1 MQSVSSKNRVLIA
14 ARVGGLALLL
24 AGNAHA
30 DFTWNGSGISDLWT
44 EGANWVG
51 GIAPPLDVT
60 GQGLIFG
67 ATGAA
72 QAPDAAADNYLDV
85 GSIAFTG
92 ATFSLTLIGTGTLS
106 FSDGAT
112 ITNDSFLIQ
121 AINIDLIGNGASLVL
136 DAAAGD
142 LNIGGAIDLSDTG
155 GVELS
160 VLGANDVVLNG
171 IISGSGGSLLKQG
184 AGMLTLSRANTY
196 TGGTTLELGTIVLG
210 HNRALGTGDLSVT
223 GNSAIQ
229 SSDNSRRI
237 GNDIS
242 IDSTFTLTFSGVN
255 DLTLNG
261 EISGDGALAVNTADV
276 GDTLTLRGDNTY
288 TGGTTLTQGTIVL
301 GHDNALGTGDLTLAG
316 ANTAIQSNN
325 NARDVGNDIV
335 NGGNLL
341 TVSGTNDLTLSGV
354 ISGLGGLTLDS
365 SGSLTLAGVNTYI
378 GDTEINSGELILEG
392 SVAGVINVNDGGTL
406 SGGGSLGGNL
416 ANRDGGTI
424 SPGDGIGT
432 LTVGGR
438 YEQLAGSTLLV
449 ELSADDGS
457 SDLLDITDD
466 ATLHSGSTIQTS
478 LIGDGFI
485 VTGQTFTIIE
495 ADGGITDLGADIT
508 TDSATV
514 TIQLARDQAFTNG
527 DTSYAI
533 ELLRAANAYSAAA
546 NPGNSFAIGEALD
559 SLISIANNDPM
570 GTVGDLLG
578 KLDTFN
584 AADYN
589 TAVRQLSPEPYNV
602 LTAMAV
608 DNAQAFTAQ
617 QSTYLSAKRS
627 GIEAWTGYI
636 QANGPRPGSL
646 ALAENDPWILAA
658 AIAQADAADADRLAT
673 ANENR
678 WSSYAKFQSI
688 FSDQDTS
695 ANRTGYDATMLGGQ
709 VGFDYSLTPNFAA
722 GLALG
727 FTATSAD
734 LDGGLGEIDDDTV
747 RAGPYMSFT
756 WGDWYVDGSLTFGY
770 HFYNGQRSI
779 PSLPQTASSD
789 YAGYDVTGYFG
800 GGYHIELEHD
810 LRLTPMASVQYSSF
824 EFEGFTETGAGGAN
838 LTVGDRHAESL
849 RTRLGINL
857 SFKIDGASKIL
868 PYLYF
873 GWEHELFDDDD
884 IEASFAAGGN
894 PFIIDT
900 GARATDSIFF
910 GAGLSVLV
918 DYNVSAFLRFETA
931 TAADGDVGGIA
942 AGVSVVF

>member
-1 MQSVSSKNRVLIA
+1 MRSVSSKNRVLIA
-14 ARVGGLALLL
+14 LRVGGLALLL

-72 QAPDAAADNYLDV
+72 EAPDAAAGDYLDV

-92 ATFSLTLIGTGTLS
+92 ADASLTLIGTGTLS

-112 ITNDSFLIQ
+112 ITNDSALIQ

-136 DAAAGD
+136 NAATGD
-142 LNIGGAIDLSDTG
+142 LNIGGAIDLSDTD

-160 VLGANDVVLNG
+160 VLGANDIVLNG

-184 AGMLTLSRANTY
+184 AGMLTLGRANTY
-196 TGGTTLELGTIVLG
+196 TGGTTLEQGTIVLG
-210 HNRALGTGDLSVT
+210 HNRALGTGELHVT

-229 SSDNSRRI
+229 SNNNLRRV

-242 IDSTFTLTFSGVN
+242 IDNTFTLTFSGVN

-261 EISGDGALAVNTADV
+261 EISGDGALAVNTAVV

-325 NARDVGNDIV
+325 NAREVGNDIV

-354 ISGLGGLTLDS
+354 ISGTGGLTLDS
-365 SGSLTLAGVNTYI
+365 TGSLTLAGVSTYT

-406 SGGGSLGGNL
+406 SGGGSLGNNL

-424 SPGDGIGT
+424 SPGDGVGT

-457 SDLLDITDD
+457 SDLLDINDD
-466 ATLHSGSTIQTS
+466 AILNSGSTIQAS
-478 LIGDGFI
+478 LVGDGFI
-485 VTGQTFTIIE
+485 LSGQTFTIIQ
-495 ADGGITDLGADIT
+495 AGLGITDNGTEIT

-514 TIQLARDQAFTNG
+514 TLQLALDQAFTNG

-533 ELLRAANAYSAAA
+533 EILRATNAYSAAA
-546 NPGNSFAIGEALD
+546 DLGNNFSIGEALD
-559 SLISIANNDPM
+559 SLISIATNDPM
-570 GTVGDLLG
+570 GAVGDLLG

-627 GIEAWTGYI
+627 GIDAWTGYI
-636 QANGPRPGSL
+636 QTNGPRPGSL

-688 FSDQDTS
+688 FSDQNTS
-695 ANRTGYDATMLGGQ
+695 ANRTGYEATLFGGQ
-709 VGFDYSLTPNFAA
+709 VGVDYSVTPNFAA
-722 GLALG
+722 GFALG
-727 FTATSAD
+727 YTATNAD

-747 RAGPYMSFT
+747 RAGPYMSLA

-779 PSLPQTASSD
+779 PSLPQTANSD

-800 GGYHIELEHD
+800 GGYHIEMEHD

-849 RTRLGINL
+849 RTRLGLNL

-900 GARATDSIFF
+900 GARVTDSIFF
-910 GAGLSVLV
+910 GAGLSVLI

-942 AGVSVVF
+942 AGVSVLF

>member
-1 MQSVSSKNRVLIA
+1 M
-14 ARVGGLALLL
+14 RVGGLALLL

-67 ATGAA
+67 PTGIA
-72 QAPDAAADNYLDV
+72 QAPNAAADNYLDV

-92 ATFSLTLIGTGTLS
+92 ADFSLTLIGTGTLS

-112 ITNDSFLIQ
+112 ITNDSALIQ

-136 DAAAGD
+136 NAAVGD
-142 LNIGGAIDLSDTG
+142 LNIGGAIDLSDTD

-160 VLGANDVVLNG
+160 VLGANNIVLNG
-171 IISGSGGSLLKQG
+171 IISGTGGSLLKQG
-184 AGMLTLSRANTY
+184 AGMLTLSRPNTY
-196 TGGTTLELGTIVLG
+196 TGGTTLEQGTIVLG
-210 HNRALGTGDLSVT
+210 HNRALGTGDLHVT

-229 SSDNSRRI
+229 SNDNNRRV

-255 DLTLNG
+255 DLTLIG
-261 EISGDGALAVNTADV
+261 EISGDGALAVNTAVV

-354 ISGLGGLTLDS
+354 ISGTGGLTLDS

-378 GDTEINSGELILEG
+378 GDTEINSGELILKG

-406 SGGGSLGGNL
+406 SGDGSLGGNL

-432 LTVGGR
+432 LTVGAR
-438 YEQLAGSTLLV
+438 YEQLAGSTLFV

-495 ADGGITDLGADIT
+495 ADGGITDLGVDIT

-514 TIQLARDQAFTNG
+514 TIQLARDQAFANG

-533 ELLRAANAYSAAA
+533 ELLRASNAYSAAA
-546 NPGNSFAIGEALD
+546 DLGNNFSIGGALD
-559 SLISIANNDPM
+559 SLIPIANNDPM
-570 GTVGDLLG
+570 GAAGGLLG

-627 GIEAWTGYI
+627 GIEAWSGYI
-636 QANGPRPGSL
+636 QANGPRAGSL

-688 FSDQDTS
+688 FSDQNTS
-695 ANRTGYDATMLGGQ
+695 TNRTGYEATLFGGQ
-709 VGFDYSLTPNFAA
+709 VGVDYSFTPNFAA

-727 FTATSAD
+727 YTATNAD

-756 WGDWYVDGSLTFGY
+756 WDEWYVDGSLTVGY

-779 PSLPQTASSD
+779 PSLSQTANSD
-789 YAGYDVTGYFG
+789 YSGYDVTGYFG

-849 RTRLGINL
+849 RTRLGLNL
-857 SFKIDGASKIL
+857 SFKIDGASKVL

-873 GWEHELFDDDD
+873 GWEHELFNDDD